1 MTAPRDP
8 GEIDP
13 AAASAPGTPRQGG
26 RHAAPDDE
34 PETSQHPADD
44 ESAALDPAPPGA
56 PESSDAGFAGAVDAD
71 DPLLAA
77 SAPETGQDGTAETD
91 PAASKVADSTP
102 TDSIPGDQPHG
113 ASAATDAAS
122 PARRRHAAQGS
133 SFRLPP
139 WMIWLASTIVI
150 ALIAWLVISLATGDD
165 DQEQSAASSTS
176 AAASTSAAPTPVDV
190 NSLPQLLC
198 MGNSYITIETGL
210 SAEQML
216 ADPGAVESQFPGSQ
230 LSTIPPGCIA
240 DTDTRDDVVL
250 AMGPYPSIEEA
261 CTAGAELQGVQFTA
275 YAGSASEGLEQTSC
289 SASSSGES
297 SGGASPSD

>member
-13 AAASAPGTPRQGG
+13 EAPSAPSTPRQGG

-34 PETSQHPADD
+34 PEQSRPPAAE
-44 ESAALDPAPPGA
+44 ESAALDPAPVDA
-56 PESSDAGFAGAVDAD
+56 PESSDAGFGGAVDAD
-71 DPLLAA
+71 DPLLA
-77 SAPETGQDGTAETD
+77 
-91 PAASKVADSTP
+91 K
-102 TDSIPGDQPHG
+102 
-113 ASAATDAAS
+113 TDATIEPATRPTSSAEGAERLEAS
-122 PARRRHAAQGS
+122 DARTASGAPASTPARRRHAAEGS
-133 SFRLPP
+133 SFRLPA
-139 WMIWLASTIVI
+139 WMIWLASTIII
-150 ALIAWLVISLATGDD
+150 ALIAWLVISLATGDDD

-176 AAASTSAAPTPVDV
+176 AAASTSAASTPVDV

-289 SASSSGES
+289 SASSSGGPAGGGS
-297 SGGASPSD
+297 SGSGSPSG